1 MFKNILCIILF
12 LSGTYIVWST
22 EGPLFYLAIFM
33 LLWSNNIGIMKNIE
47 QLRQRDRG
55 ILRNIFGQNFNK
67 KQIEEIMSQNM
78 KISER

>member
-1 MFKNILCIILF
+1 MFKNILCIVLF
-12 LSGTYIVWST
+12 LCGTYIIWSK

-33 LLWSNNIGIMKNIE
+33 LMWSNNIGIMKNIE
-47 QLRQRDRG
+47 QLRKRDRG
-55 ILRNIFGQNFNK
+55 ILRNIFGNNFNK